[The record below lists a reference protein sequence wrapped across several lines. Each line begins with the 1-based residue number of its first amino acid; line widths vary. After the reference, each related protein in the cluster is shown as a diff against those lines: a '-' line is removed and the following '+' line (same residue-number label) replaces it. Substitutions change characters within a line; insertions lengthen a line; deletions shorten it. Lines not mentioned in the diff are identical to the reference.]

1 MGLGRNSSRLA
12 SRKKTTNSQYYDPES
27 DDDRE
32 SDANWCAGKEKA
44 TKKKPQGSNGRNGK
58 NKNKNYM

>member
-32 SDANWCAGKEKA
+32 SDANWCAKEK
-44 TKKKPQGSNGRNGK
+44 TKKKPQGNNGRNGK